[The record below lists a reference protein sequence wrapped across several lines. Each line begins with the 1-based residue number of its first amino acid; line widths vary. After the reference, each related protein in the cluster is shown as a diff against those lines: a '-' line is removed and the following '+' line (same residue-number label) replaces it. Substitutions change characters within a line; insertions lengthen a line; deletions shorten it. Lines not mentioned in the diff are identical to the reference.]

1 MQSLRFSWTTLGVAT
16 SLVFGLSACQPQ
28 STESSISN
36 EANTTEQIAQK
47 PAIKAPLKLDTAPA
61 LAVDAKTCLA
71 LNDAMQN
78 VNNESNIEAI
88 YAVQQTLKACL
99 PTTSNA
105 EVIALLKSY
114 QAMYTRFLGN
124 NDTLDAVFGEPF
136 FAVMSALEQKE
147 KVPTEDLKKLPPR
160 LQYLVELVQN
170 GADVSVQYLGEGN
183 YNLTHDLQAMADIF
197 IPYLQQDQKAY
208 IERLAKDNQGI
219 LWNDGGIAISFVEVM
234 ERAAFWEDY
243 IARYPHGYAYQDAK
257 QLSETYRYL
266 LFFGSEN
273 TQWTDDT
280 IHEFIE
286 PKYRPLMLKLAR
298 RPNSVL
304 AKDAQKLL
312 DFMSLSDSQ
321 RQDKYP
327 APDIDENGYEIDEWA
342 VARYQIAEA
351 LPIASPW
358 QVNDKNCFD
367 GVVCVEQDMQ

>member
-367 GVVCVEQDMQ
+367 GVVCV

>member
-1 MQSLRFSWTTLGVAT
+1 
-16 SLVFGLSACQPQ
+16 
-28 STESSISN
+28 
-36 EANTTEQIAQK
+36 
-47 PAIKAPLKLDTAPA
+47 
-61 LAVDAKTCLA
+61 
-71 LNDAMQN
+71 
-78 VNNESNIEAI
+78 
-88 YAVQQTLKACL
+88 
-99 PTTSNA
+99 
-105 EVIALLKSY
+105 
-114 QAMYTRFLGN
+114 MYTRFLGN

-160 LQYLVELVQN
+160 VQYLVELVQN

-197 IPYLQQDQKAY
+197 IPYLQQDQKAF

-219 LWNDGGIAISFVEVM
+219 LWNDGGIAISFAEVM
-234 ERAAFWEDY
+234 ERAVFWEDY

-280 IHEFIE
+280 IHEFIAPE
-286 PKYRPLMLKLAR
+286 YRPLMLKLAR

-304 AKDAQKLL
+304 AKDARKLL

-327 APDIDENGYEIDEWA
+327 TPDIDENGYEMDEWA
-342 VARYQIAEA
+342 VARYQIAKA
-351 LPIASPW
+351 LLIASPW
-358 QVNDKNCFD
+358 QVNNKNCFD